1 MGMGTARLAERFRA
15 LKARGE
21 GALIA
26 YLMAGDPDL
35 ERSFAYARA
44 AIEGG
49 ADILELGIPFSDP
62 VADGP
67 TIQAAGQRALRAGTT
82 PRRVLE
88 LVRAL
93 RERTDV
99 PDVSDVPIV
108 LMGYYN
114 PIFRLEEARFV
125 EAAVAA
131 GADGVIVPDL
141 PLEEA
146 GPLLE
151 AARARDFA
159 LIFLAT
165 PETPETRLRRLG
177 EASRGFLYLVGR
189 YGTTGAREALAPQ
202 TVELIRRA
210 RRALPEG
217 LPLAVGFGL
226 ARPEHVRGVIQAGA
240 DGAVV
245 GSRLVLEV
253 ERNAPPERLRALVG
267 ALKAATRR

>member
-44 AIEGG
+44 TIEGG

-82 PRRVLE
+82 PQRVLE

-99 PDVSDVPIV
+99 PDIPIV

-114 PIFRLEEARFV
+114 PVFRLGEGRFV
-125 EAAVAA
+125 DEAVAA

-151 AARARDFA
+151 AARARGFA

-165 PETPETRLRRLG
+165 PETPEARLRRLG
-177 EASRGFLYLVGR
+177 EASQGFLYLVGR

>member
-1 MGMGTARLAERFRA
+1 MGMGTARLAGCFQA

-35 ERSFAYARA
+35 ERSLAYARA

-82 PRRVLE
+82 PQRVLE

-93 RERTDV
+93 RERTGA
-99 PDVSDVPIV
+99 DVPIV

-114 PIFRLEEARFV
+114 PIFRWGEARFV
-125 EAAVAA
+125 NEAVAA

-151 AARARDFA
+151 AAQAHDFA

-165 PETPETRLRRLG
+165 PETPEARLKRLG

-202 TVELIRRA
+202 TVELIRRT

-217 LPLAVGFGL
+217 PPLAVGFGL

-245 GSRLVLEV
+245 GSRLVAEV
-253 ERNAPPERLRALVG
+253 AQGGPPERLRALVG

>member
-1 MGMGTARLAERFRA
+1 MLSGAQGAGRRRLDRVPHGRGPRPRA
-15 LKARGE
+15 LVGVCAGRDRG
-21 GALIA
+21 
-26 YLMAGDPDL
+26 
-35 ERSFAYARA
+35 RR
-44 AIEGG
+44 
-49 ADILELGIPFSDP
+49 DP

-82 PRRVLE
+82 PQRVLE

-93 RERTDV
+93 RERTGA
-99 PDVSDVPIV
+99 DVPIV

-114 PIFRLEEARFV
+114 PIFRWGEARFV
-125 EAAVAA
+125 NEAVAA

-151 AARARDFA
+151 AAQAHDFA

-165 PETPETRLRRLG
+165 PETPEARLKRLG

-202 TVELIRRA
+202 TVELIRRT

-217 LPLAVGFGL
+217 PPLAVGFGL

-245 GSRLVLEV
+245 GSRL
-253 ERNAPPERLRALVG
+253 APSGSGRSSARSKRRRA
-267 ALKAATRR
+267 A